1 MPPPL
6 KRLTWPSFVV
16 YESFSGAERVPPLI
30 KGLTWPLLGA
40 GAHAAR
46 PPAERAASAAAAALP
61 AARMMC
67 PGAVKLVVSTSTSRD
82 APTHT
87 HVFFVVSAK
96 ACRGL
101 IYPMIW
107 LHY

>member
-1 MPPPL
+1 MFVSG
-6 KRLTWPSFVV
+6 TPSVASQSATV
-16 YESFSGAERVPPLI
+16 D
-30 KGLTWPLLGA
+30 
-40 GAHAAR
+40 AAR
-46 PPAERAASAAAAALP
+46 EYTQNAASAAAAALP
-61 AARMMC
+61 TARMMC
-67 PGAVKLVVSTSTSRD
+67 PGAVKLVVSTSTTRD